1 MVTEEQVREAL
12 SQVFDPELG
21 LNVVDLGLIYTI
33 DISDGRVKVE
43 MTLTTEGCPLHNTI
57 PAWVREAVEALPG
70 VEEAQVEVVWSPPWT
85 PERMSAKAREELG
98 MP

>member
-12 SQVFDPELG
+12 SQVYDPELA
-21 LNVVDLGLIYTI
+21 LNVVDLGLIYAI
-33 DISDGRVKVE
+33 DIEDGRVRVE

-57 PAWVREAVEALPG
+57 PMWVKEAVEALPG
-70 VEEAQVEVVWSPPWT
+70 VEQAEVVMVWSPPWT